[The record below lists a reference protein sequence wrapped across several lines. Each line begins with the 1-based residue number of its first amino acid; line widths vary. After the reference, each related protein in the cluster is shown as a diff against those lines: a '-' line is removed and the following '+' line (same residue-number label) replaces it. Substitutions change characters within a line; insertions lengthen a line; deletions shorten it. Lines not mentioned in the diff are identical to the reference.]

1 MDYSHYRK
9 IVESENEIDSATR
22 KELLSEYL
30 KTPSLPHLQSLR
42 DLLGEMKSKL
52 NRCDDSKK
60 KCLKSV
66 RDMLNKK
73 RSG

>member
-9 IVESENEIDSATR
+9 LIDSENEMDSATR
-22 KELLSEYL
+22 KELLSDFL

-42 DLLGEMKSKL
+42 DMLGEMKSKL

-60 KCLKSV
+60 KCLKSI
-66 RDMLNKK
+66 RQMLDNN
-73 RSG
+73 RTE

>member
-52 NRCDDSKK
+52 NRCDDPQK